1 MFCDSA
7 FICQSNSGLQLR
19 IPIRIGTLAGT
30 LIYMKSRPPG
40 EADETSGDKKSN
52 LHDGWS

>member
-52 LHDGWS
+52 LHDGSS